1 MNKITRVI
9 AGGLTSI
16 MAVGIFALPAAAVE
30 PVSVEDSMC
39 EALSA
44 PMAALNGALDDV
56 LALILAQ
63 GSAVTDARADLNDAS
78 DALGATGLTYV
89 QALDGVG
96 NVDGTL
102 AAFVDS
108 AADYTEAVIT
118 WADAVEESHQNT
130 VTEATNDSVLRY
142 VEGLCGAVPA
152 I

>member
-30 PVSVEDSMC
+30 PVSVEDGLC
-39 EALSA
+39 DALA
-44 PMAALNGALDDV
+44 GPITALEGTVADV

-63 GSAVTDARADLNDAS
+63 GSAVSDARDDMNASS
-78 DALGATGLTYV
+78 DALGATGLSYI

-96 NVDGTL
+96 NVEGTL

-108 AADYTEAVIT
+108 AATYSEDVTT
-118 WADAVEESHQNT
+118 WVDAVDEVHENT
-130 VTEATNDSVLRY
+130 LNEGLNDSVLRY
-142 VEGLCGAVPA
+142 LDGLCVAVPA